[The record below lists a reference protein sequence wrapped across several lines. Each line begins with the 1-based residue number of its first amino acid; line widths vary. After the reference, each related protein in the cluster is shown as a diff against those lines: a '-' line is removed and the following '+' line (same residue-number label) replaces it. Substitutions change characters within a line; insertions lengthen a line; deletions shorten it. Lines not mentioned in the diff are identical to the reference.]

1 MHRLVLLLL
10 LGFGAAGAFEFIP
23 GVRYDPA
30 VPTLEQVLGHAPGE
44 RITDAAGTRRY
55 MQALAAARPKQ
66 VRLYEYGTTW
76 ERRTLSYAVIG
87 SPENIA
93 ALGDFER
100 AMQAL
105 ADPGSIDDQR
115 AEALIAATPG
125 SAWLAYAVHGDEIS
139 STDAALLAA
148 YHLLAASGDE
158 VVAEIL
164 DSSLVFINPL
174 QNPDGRDRFVGHFEQ
189 ALGLEPRPERTAAEH
204 EEPWPTGRVNHY
216 LFDLNRDWLAPTQ
229 PETVGH
235 VAALRKWYPLVFAD
249 LHEMGPDSSYF
260 FAPDAVPYNPH
271 LAAAQRQNLE
281 FFGRNNARWFDRF
294 GIDYFTREVYDA
306 FYPGYGASWPAY
318 YGAIAMTYEQAS
330 VGGLVIRRDDG
341 TELSYRESVRN
352 HFLTSLATAQTVAR
366 NREKLL
372 RDFYQY
378 RRSAAVADR
387 RGPREYLLDARP
399 DPSAADKLAGIL
411 TRQGV
416 AVRRARAPFAACG
429 TDYPAGSYA
438 ISLAQPAGRLIRTL
452 LDPQVDMEEG
462 FVAEQERRRAKD
474 LEDEIYDVTAWSLPL
489 MFGVPLGTC
498 DRQVGGDFE
507 PASEA
512 LIRPGRLDGAAAEVA
527 YLVPW
532 GTLAAGRLLARAL
545 TAGLKVRSSDRAF
558 THGGRRYPSGT
569 LILGVAAN
577 PADLGAK
584 LATMARE
591 TGAEVVGVNDSWVE
605 QGPNFGSENVVEL
618 IAPEVALAWDEPTVS
633 YAAGNTR
640 FVLERQFG
648 YPVTPIRTR
657 TLATADLSR
666 FDVLILP
673 EARGDYGVILGPA
686 GAENLKRWVAAGGTL
701 IAVGNAVGYAAHP
714 AVDLISIRR
723 EDAHRETSPQKPEK
737 PDAAAGSPPTVAG
750 TVLADEAAYRAA
762 LVPESEPPDPVAGV
776 LVRAA
781 VDRDHWLAA
790 GVAERV
796 HVLLRGDDLYTPI
809 RLDKGANVA
818 RFAAAEELLASG
830 YLWDENRRQTAYK
843 PFAVVQPVEGGGI
856 VIAFTED
863 PNFRAYLD
871 GLNVLFL
878 NAVFRGPA
886 HVEKHR

>member
-1 MHRLVLLLL
+1 MRRLVLLMML
-10 LGFGAAGAFEFIP
+10 FGPGVPGAGAFEFIP

-30 VPTLEQVLGHAPGE
+30 VPTLQQVLGHAPGE

-55 MQALAAARPKQ
+55 LQALATARPAQ
-66 VRLYEYGTTW
+66 VRLYDYGTTW
-76 ERRTLSYAVIG
+76 ERRALFYAVIG

-105 ADPGSIDDQR
+105 ADPAGIDDER
-115 AEALIAATPG
+115 AEALIASTPG
-125 SAWLAYAVHGDEIS
+125 SVWLAYSVHGDEIS
-139 STDAALLAA
+139 STDAALSAA
-148 YHLLAASGDE
+148 YHLLAATGDE

-164 DSSLVFINPL
+164 ERTLVFINPL
-174 QNPDGRDRFVGHFEQ
+174 QNPDGRDRFIGHFEQ
-189 ALGLEPRPERTAAEH
+189 ALGLEPRPERAAAEH
-204 EEPWPTGRVNHY
+204 DEPWPTGRVNHY
-216 LFDLNRDWLAPTQ
+216 LFDLNRDWLALTQ

-235 VAALRKWYPLVFAD
+235 VAALRKWYPLVFVD

-271 LAAAQRQNLE
+271 LAPAQRANLE
-281 FFGRNNARWFDRF
+281 LFGRNNARWFDRF

-330 VGGLVIRRDDG
+330 VGGLVIRRADG
-341 TELSYRESVRN
+341 AELSYRESVRH

-378 RRSAAVADR
+378 RKSASAADR
-387 RGPREYLLDARP
+387 RGPREYLLDAGP

-416 AVRRARAPFAACG
+416 AVRRAQAPFSACG

-438 ISLAQPAGRLIRTL
+438 IALAQPAGRLIRTL

-489 MFGVPLGTC
+489 MFNVPLGTC
-498 DRQVGGDFE
+498 DRPVGGGFE
-507 PASEA
+507 PASDA
-512 LIRPGRLDGAAAEVA
+512 LLRPGRVVGAGAEVA

-545 TAGLKVRSSDRAF
+545 SGGIEVRSSDRAF
-558 THGGRRYPSGT
+558 THGGRRYPAGT
-569 LILGVAAN
+569 LILK
-577 PADLGAK
+577 ADSDPELGAK
-584 LATMARE
+584 LATLARE

-605 QGPNFGSENVVEL
+605 DGPSFGSENVVEL
-618 IAPEVALAWDEPTVS
+618 IAPEIALAWDEPTGS

-657 TLATADLSR
+657 TLAEADLTR

-673 EARGDYGVILGPA
+673 ESNGDYAAILGTA

-701 IAVGNAVGYAAHP
+701 IALGNAVGYAAHP

-723 EDAHRETSPQKPEK
+723 EDAYRETKPEK
-737 PDAAAGSPPTVAG
+737 PDDAAEPPATVAG
-750 TVLADEAAYRAA
+750 TVLADDAAYRAA
-762 LVPESEPPDPVAGV
+762 LVPDSEPPDPVAGV
-776 LVRAA
+776 LVRAV
-781 VDRDHWLAA
+781 VDRDHWLGA
-790 GVAERV
+790 GAAERV
-796 HVLLRGDDLYTPI
+796 NVLLKGEDLYTPI
-809 RLDKGANVA
+809 RLDRGANVA
-818 RFAAAEELLASG
+818 RFAAADELLASG
-830 YLWDENRRQTAYK
+830 YLWEENRRQTAYK
-843 PFAVVQPVEGGGI
+843 PFAVVQPEKSGGI

-886 HVEKHR
+886 HVTKHR